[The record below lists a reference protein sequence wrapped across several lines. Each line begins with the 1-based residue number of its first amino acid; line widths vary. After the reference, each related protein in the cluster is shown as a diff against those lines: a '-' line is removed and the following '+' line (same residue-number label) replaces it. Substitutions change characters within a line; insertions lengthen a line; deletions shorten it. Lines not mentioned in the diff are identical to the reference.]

1 MPLLSE
7 INIIDQFKI
16 GIILDPFIIQPTKN
30 INFKNL
36 FIPFSAVE
44 KN

>member
-16 GIILDPFIIQPTKN
+16 GIILDPSIIQPTKN

-36 FIPFSAVE
+36 AMSFSAVK